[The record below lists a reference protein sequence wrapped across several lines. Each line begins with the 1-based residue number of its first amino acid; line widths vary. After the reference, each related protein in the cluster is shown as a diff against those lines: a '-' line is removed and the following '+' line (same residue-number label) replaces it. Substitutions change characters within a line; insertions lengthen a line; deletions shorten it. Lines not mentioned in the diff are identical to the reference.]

1 MYDLSTGISN
11 LLQPAKAEVML
22 GQLSTYL
29 ASWRSPTTVRKI
41 GLIKKLKTLKHICQT
56 EGMDIIL

>member
-11 LLQPAKAEVML
+11 LLQPAKAEVVL

-41 GLIKKLKTLKHICQT
+41 GIIKETKNT
-56 EGMDIIL
+56 